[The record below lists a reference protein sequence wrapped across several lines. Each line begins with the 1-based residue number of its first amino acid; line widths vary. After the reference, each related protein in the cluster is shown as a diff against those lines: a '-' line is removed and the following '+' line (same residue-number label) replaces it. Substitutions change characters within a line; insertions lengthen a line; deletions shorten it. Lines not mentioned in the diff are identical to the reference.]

1 MRVFVDT
8 AWNSKKHTCYDP
20 IKDAFFEVDSLVE
33 LKDYQEMYL
42 DSSIFPNMWQQLRE
56 IINEGKR
63 VYYFAKPWKWK
74 EIRERFREDLKNK
87 TGKVSKTDKGDA
99 YLIYKVYEL
108 SLIKGN
114 IHKYF
119 KPLTI
124 IDVELRPLLMRESML
139 YRSLRRVQGAN
150 MIGIDVGVDVKILE
164 RMVEDVRREIVDKA
178 FKLIPGFIDVAKGL
192 GLDMD
197 YVDGLTGLAGLLVYN
212 KFITSYKKS
221 IKFLGLYKATG
232 REGRKMKKYNRKAQ
246 RYLLILTNAILC
258 KNGEHRLPKYK
269 DLRKILKIVIELE
282 KKLMGLAGE
291 GLGWKP

>member
-8 AWNSKKHTCYDP
+8 AWNSKRHTCYDP
-20 IKDAFFEVDSLVE
+20 IKDVFFEVDSLVE

-114 IHKYF
+114 THKYF
-119 KPLTI
+119 KPLTL
-124 IDVELRPLLMRESML
+124 IDVEMRPLLMRESML
-139 YRSLRRVQGAN
+139 YRSLQRVQGAG

-164 RMVEDVRREIVDKA
+164 KMVRDVRREIVDKA

-197 YVDGLTGLAGLLVYN
+197 DINGLTGLAGLLVYN

-221 IKFLGLYKATG
+221 IKFLGLYKATS
-232 REGRKMKKYNRKAQ
+232 RDARKIKKYNSRAQ
-246 RYLLILTNAILC
+246 RYLLMLINAILW
-258 KNGEHRLPKYK
+258 KNGECRRPKYK
-269 DLRKILKIVIELE
+269 DIRKILKIVIELE
-282 KKLMGLAGE
+282 KKLMGS
-291 GLGWKP
+291 LGRG